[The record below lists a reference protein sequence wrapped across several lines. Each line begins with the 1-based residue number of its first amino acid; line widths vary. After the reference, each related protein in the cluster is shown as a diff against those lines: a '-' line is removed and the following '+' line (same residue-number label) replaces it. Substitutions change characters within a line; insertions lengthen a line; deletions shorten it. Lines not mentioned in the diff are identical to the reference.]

1 MARFAEDW
9 STMRRAA
16 KAGLGLAAAG
26 VVIVAFFFLVPV
38 FAITVVFVCPA
49 GDRECPVSVVP
60 ISASASVMY
69 AKFGVGAVYVPNDSG
84 GHNYCFISVNNGM
97 MCGTDFQRIRM
108 G

>member
-1 MARFAEDW
+1 
-9 STMRRAA
+9 MRRAA
-16 KAGLGLAAAG
+16 KARLGLAAAG

-60 ISASASVMY
+60 ISATASVMY

>member
-1 MARFAEDW
+1 
-9 STMRRAA
+9 MRQLV
-16 KAGLGLAAAG
+16 KVGLGVAG

-38 FAITVVFVCPA
+38 FAITDVFVCPA
-49 GDRECPVSVVP
+49 GDRDCPVSVVP

-84 GHNYCFISVNNGM
+84 GHSYCFISVNNGM

>member
-1 MARFAEDW
+1 
-9 STMRRAA
+9 MRQLV
-16 KAGLGLAAAG
+16 KVGLGVAG

-49 GDRECPVSVVP
+49 GDRDCPVSVVP

-84 GHNYCFISVNNGM
+84 GHSYCFISVNNGM